1 MTNLYPRVA
10 VHPNVQRGFTLI
22 ELMIVVVIIAII
34 AMVAFPSY
42 QDSIQKAKRTDG
54 QSAVLQV
61 MQAQERFFGQNF
73 RYTEDLTELGYDLS
87 TGVGSPE
94 GYYTVA
100 ASYCVAGETDCVN
113 VTATGDTSTDGHLRL
128 NSLGNKT
135 FIDHDGNPTNHW

>member
-1 MTNLYPRVA
+1 MTN
-10 VHPNVQRGFTLI
+10 PNPKLAAHFGAQRGFTLI

-34 AMVAFPSY
+34 ALVAFPSY

-73 RYTEDLTELGYDLS
+73 RYTDDLTELGYDTS
-87 TGVGSPE
+87 TNVGSPE

-100 ASYCVAGETDCVN
+100 ASFCVASETDCIN
-113 VTATGDTSTDGHLRL
+113 VTASGDNSTDGDLRL

-135 FIDHDGNPTNHW
+135 FIDHDGNQTNHW

>member
-1 MTNLYPRVA
+1 MTSLNPKLA
-10 VHPNVQRGFTLI
+10 AHQGVQRGFTMI

-34 AMVAFPSY
+34 AMIAFPSY

-73 RYTEDLTELGYDLS
+73 RYTDDLTELGYDLN

-100 ASYCVAGETDCVN
+100 ASFCVADETDCVN
-113 VTATGDTSTDGHLRL
+113 VTATGDSSTDGDLRL

-135 FIDHDGNPTNHW
+135 FIDHDGNQTNHW